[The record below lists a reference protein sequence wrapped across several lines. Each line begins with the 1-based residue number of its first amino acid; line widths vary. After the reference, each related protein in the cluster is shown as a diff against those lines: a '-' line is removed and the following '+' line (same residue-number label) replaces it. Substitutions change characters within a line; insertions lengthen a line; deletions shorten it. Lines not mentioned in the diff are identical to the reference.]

1 MFLEKIKGPESVKEL
16 DAVERQTLIE
26 EMRTALLLRASVH
39 GGHVGPDLG
48 FVEAAV
54 ALHTVFTSRGIRL
67 SLMSRISRIRTRC

>member
-48 FVEAAV
+48 FVC
-54 ALHTVFTSRGIRL
+54 TQSSPPRGIRL